1 MIESLEIKNYRNLRH
16 LTLHKLGRVNL
27 FVGKNNTGKTS
38 VLEAIS
44 IYHKRGSLDW
54 IFQEILANRKENLVD
69 SDSKKYQELAIES
82 LSSLF
87 TNRVIPYS
95 INNAIQ
101 IKQLSS
107 DSSLEFSF
115 RLAKYVQVKN
125 EIPDEE
131 GMPEFLAG
139 MMGIIDKMS
148 TKRLEVTPDYRGAKI
163 GIEIKNGNLVDF
175 HSLDKERDFINF
187 ISDFDKDNPLED
199 LRFIRSRDI
208 NQEENIE
215 LWSKIALTEREQ
227 DVINALKILEPRV
240 ERLAYVQ
247 VENSEEQVP
256 KIKLEGQN
264 KPWSILTMGDGI
276 NRILTFILNL
286 VNIKDGILLIDEFE
300 NGLHYSVQESLWEVI
315 FATAYKL
322 NLQVFVTTHSNDC
335 INAFSRVMERFPE
348 YSDGRMIRLDNK
360 NGDISAKEFEA
371 NKLQIADENDIELR

>member
-1 MIESLEIKNYRNLRH
+1 MIESLEIKNYRNLKH

-54 IFQEILANRKENLVD
+54 VFQEILENRKENLVD

-87 TNRVIPYS
+87 TNRIIPYTV
-95 INNAIQ
+95 NDAIQ
-101 IKQLSS
+101 IKEPL
-107 DSSLEFSF
+107 DSSSEFSLRF
-115 RLAKYVQVKN
+115 AKYIQIKN
-125 EIPDEE
+125 EVPDEE

-148 TKRLEVTPDYRGAKI
+148 SKRLEVASDYRGARI
-163 GIEIKNGNLVDF
+163 GVEVKNGNIVDF
-175 HSLDKERDFINF
+175 HSLDKDRDFIEF
-187 ISDFDKDNPLED
+187 ISNFDNDTQSED

-256 KIKLEGQN
+256 KIKLEGQS

-315 FATAYKL
+315 FATAHKL

-335 INAFSRVMERFPE
+335 INAFSRVMERFPK

-371 NKLQIADENDIELR
+371 EKLQIADENGIELR